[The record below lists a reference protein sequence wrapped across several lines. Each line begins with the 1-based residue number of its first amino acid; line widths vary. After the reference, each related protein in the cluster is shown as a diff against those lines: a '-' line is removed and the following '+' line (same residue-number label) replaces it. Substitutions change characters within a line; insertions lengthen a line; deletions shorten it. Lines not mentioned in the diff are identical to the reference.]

1 MQQEMFAMLRGEI
14 KLDQNQ
20 LQRVSPEVAKEVT
33 DAFQSIVN
41 TIVPLGESW
50 DEMIPKIPGLP
61 SVMDIDTIVPRK
73 MVENLGIFV
82 RGLFTMAK
90 NGFRPSDYMPNTL
103 GSFGQIFSAMTQD
116 IMAEPVAFWKMYT
129 QFMVRHRTTG
139 PVASLF

>member
-1 MQQEMFAMLRGEI
+1 MFSMLRGNT

-33 DAFQSIVN
+33 EAYKSIID
-41 TIVPLGESW
+41 TIGPLGESW
-50 DEMIPKIPGLP
+50 YEIIPKIHGLS
-61 SVMDIDTIVPRK
+61 SVMEIHTIIPRK
-73 MVENLGIFV
+73 MVENLHIFV